1 MRSSVY
7 DSSPYWILNTSPAT
21 PEVRTDAKATV
32 AAFLILAGIAALM
45 LLGIAS
51 VIGAL
56 GFGIWTLWN

>member
-7 DSSPYWILNTSPAT
+7 DSSSYWNWNAPPA
-21 PEVRTDAKATV
+21 PLDVRTDAKATIT
-32 AAFLILAGIAALM
+32 AFLILVGIATLM
-45 LLGIAS
+45 LLGVAA